1 MHMMATSP
9 LLRRR
14 LQGLAAPL
22 AALLAVGLLA
32 LPVAAQDATG
42 HERLVDLTFPLSGD
56 NYYSDTFDAPRSG
69 SRTHRATD
77 LMADKLVP
85 VHAAVGGEVCY
96 LKGDGDSNIEL
107 SGYMLEIC
115 GDDGLEY
122 SYIHLNNDN
131 PGTDDGMGGNEWA
144 FAPGIEEG
152 VRVERGQWIGYV
164 GDSGNAE
171 NTGSHLH
178 FSIKDDNQSEESG
191 YVNPYR
197 SLLAAQDRGDY
208 PDAPGTGGGSDG
220 PVEEPSDQPTDAPD
234 EQPAEEPD
242 DQTDDEPAEDRVLS
256 IARLAGDNRVAT
268 SVALSEAEW
277 PDDARA
283 VVIVP
288 AGSHAEALVAA
299 PLAGLI
305 DSPVLLS
312 GPEGLDD
319 IVIDE
324 ITRLDPLSAYVVGDE
339 DQLSAQVMDDLDEI
353 GIRFRAR
360 LEGDD
365 RYDLSAVV
373 AEDIA
378 SYQDPARIGRVYL
391 ALGDAED
398 ASRAWPDALS
408 ASALAAH
415 DHAPVLLTEGDSLPD
430 AVADLL
436 TEYRPDEVIVIGGTA
451 AIRDSVAEEA
461 AELADAELVRIS
473 GDTRYATSA
482 AVADVARE
490 SGLDDADVW
499 VATGLDFPD
508 ALAAGPAAARSGS
521 PLVLIDGRNPGGA
534 PVTTDWLGRH
544 AEGLKVVGGT
554 AVITDDVVDSL
565 SR

>member
-1 MHMMATSP
+1 MHMMAPSP

-14 LQGLAAPL
+14 LLGLAAPL
-22 AALLAVGLLA
+22 AALLAVALLA
-32 LPVAAQDATG
+32 LPSAAQDTG
-42 HERLVDLTFPLSGD
+42 HERLVDLTFPLSGPNSFID
-56 NYYSDTFDAPRSG
+56 SFDHGRSG

-77 LMADKLVP
+77 LMADKLVH
-85 VHAAVGGEVCY
+85 VHAAVGGTVCY
-96 LKGDGDSNIEL
+96 VKGDGASNIEL

-122 SYIHLNNDN
+122 SYIHLNNDT
-131 PGTDDGMGGNEWA
+131 PGTDDGQGGDEWA

-152 VRVERGQWIGYV
+152 VRVERGEWIGYV

-171 NTGSHLH
+171 NTGAHLH
-178 FSIKDDNQSEESG
+178 FSIHDDNQSEEAG

-197 SLLAAQDRGDY
+197 SLLAAQDRGDV
-208 PDAPGTGGGSDG
+208 PAPPTSDGGSG
-220 PVEEPSDQPTDAPD
+220 GPTD
-234 EQPAEEPD
+234 EPD
-242 DQTDDEPAEDRVLS
+242 DTPSNGPDEAPTDEPSEDRNLS
-256 IARLAGDNRVAT
+256 IARLAGSNRVAT
-268 SVALSEAEW
+268 SIALSQAEW
-277 PDDARA
+277 PDDSRA

-312 GPEGLDD
+312 GADGLEDAVIEE
-319 IVIDE
+319 IV
-324 ITRLDPLSAYVVGDE
+324 RLDPLSAYVIGDE
-339 DQLSAQVMDDLDEI
+339 GQLSAQVMDDLEDI
-353 GIRFRAR
+353 GVRFRAR
-360 LEGDD
+360 LEADD
-365 RYDLSAVV
+365 RYELSAVV
-373 AEDIA
+373 ADDIA
-378 SYQDPARIGRVYL
+378 SYQEPARIDRVYL
-391 ALGDAED
+391 ALGDADD

-415 DHAPVLLTEGDSLPD
+415 DHAPVLLTEGDHLPD

-436 TEYRPDEVIVIGGTA
+436 TEYRPDEVVVIGGTA
-451 AIRDSVAEEA
+451 AIRDAVAEEA
-461 AELADAELVRIS
+461 AELADAELVRIA
-473 GDTRYATSA
+473 GVTRYATSA
-482 AVADVARE
+482 AVADVARDA
-490 SGLDDADVW
+490 GLDDDDVW

-521 PLVLIDGRNPGGA
+521 PLLLIDGRNPAGA
-534 PVTTDWLGRH
+534 PASTDWLGRH

-554 AVITDDVVDSL
+554 AVITEDVVDAL